1 MSIFLNVQHYTSSV
15 VVKQVALPLYHQ
27 KRPLKDIFYT
37 KVYALLAL
45 LISYTNINHIN
56 IIPKCNAD
64 FILRHPLPKNS
75 KKLQLLSIDLLA
87 FKKSIE

>member
-37 KVYALLAL
+37 KVYAFSAL
-45 LISYTNINHIN
+45 LISHTNINHIN
-56 IIPKCNAD
+56 IITKCD
-64 FILRHPLPKNS
+64 TDVILHPPLPKNY
-75 KKLQLLSIDLLA
+75 K
-87 FKKSIE
+87 